1 MYSKHPKLMPVIAIA
16 RLICLT
22 HQEKDQLGR
31 LVIAF
36 RDYDIAS
43 KRGGVVVGGTRGY
56 TK

>member
-43 KRGGVVVGGTRGY
+43 KRGVVVVGGTRGY